1 MADPE
6 TCYVYQDSDAVHS
19 LLMTEED
26 SMIFTCGHHFPMSV
40 YNTEIIPTMET
51 ELLTS
56 PSLVLPCTSQYLGN
70 MFSRT
75 SKPEIL
81 CPLCIVRA
89 LRATVE
95 KSYE

>member
-1 MADPE
+1 MDR
-6 TCYVYQDSDAVHS
+6 
-19 LLMTEED
+19 LLTMEED
-26 SMIFTCGHHFPMSV
+26 NMIFTCGHHFPISIYETDV
-40 YNTEIIPTMET
+40 IPTMET

-70 MFSRT
+70 MLSHT

-81 CPLCIVRA
+81 CPLCIVGA
-89 LRATVE
+89 LKLTAE